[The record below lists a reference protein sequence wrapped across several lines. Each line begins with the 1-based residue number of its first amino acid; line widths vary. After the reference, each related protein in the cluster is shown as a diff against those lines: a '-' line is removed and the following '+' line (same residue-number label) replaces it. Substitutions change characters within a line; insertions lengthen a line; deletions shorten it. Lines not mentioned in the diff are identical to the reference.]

1 MIAGSLQTVIDF
13 VGLAIALAAGVLDFA
28 RETYIHAALKPT
40 LGAALFI
47 AFLSGISEMV
57 GQSVILVINRVPIY
71 RFLAS
76 LVFTGVV
83 YLVASATWALSVV
96 MIAPLFGAEIISA
109 IGYAGLFTVI
119 AMSFAPRLLGVLA
132 IAPYFGLGFSYALD
146 AWVLACV
153 IFGLHA
159 ASDLPFEA
167 AAICGALG
175 WTTSFTI
182 RALTGRLL
190 RWPLSALRRAVSGS
204 LLDRTPQQLLAEFSE
219 EMRERGAKQ

>member
-1 MIAGSLQTVIDF
+1 MTGFLQVIIDF
-13 VGLAIALAAGVLDFA
+13 LGLAIALAAGVLDFA
-28 RETYIHAALKPT
+28 RETYIRAALKPT

-47 AFLSGISEMV
+47 AFLSGISEMI
-57 GQSVILVINRVPIY
+57 GQSVILVINRVPLY

-83 YLVASATWALSVV
+83 YLVASITWALSVV
-96 MIAPLFGAEIISA
+96 MIAPLFGAGIVSA

-132 IAPYFGLGFSYALD
+132 IAPYFGVAFSYLLD

-175 WTTSFTI
+175 WTTSFVI
-182 RALTGRLL
+182 RALTGRIL
-190 RWPLSALRRAVSGS
+190 RGPLTALRRVVSGS
-204 LLDRTPQQLLAEFSE
+204 LLERTPQQLLAEFSE
-219 EMRERGAKQ
+219 GIRERRVKS